1 MTAFFLSVI
10 PPLFHKMNM
19 TDICREG
26 ACGMGRHLFHLFHL
40 CVGALAVLA
49 CAGAGPGAAR
59 AADAGKVLNLY
70 IWSDYLA
77 PDTLA
82 GFTRKTGIAVN
93 VDVFDSSEL
102 LEAKML
108 AGGSGYDVVV
118 PNGPVLARF
127 IKAGIV
133 RPLDRAKLPN
143 IATQDPVIAARAAA
157 SDPGNAHGVV
167 YMWGTSGIGYNVAK
181 VRDVLGPDAPV
192 DSWRLLLDPAYAAK
206 LAACGIYVFDSPADV
221 FELTLAYLGKDP
233 RSTAPADYEA
243 AAAAW
248 RAVRPHIA
256 KFHNS
261 EYISALANGDICVAM
276 GFSGDISQAAGRAA
290 EAGKGVEIAYSI
302 PKEGAVMW
310 FDFMAVPKD
319 APHPDAAHAFL
330 DYIMQPEVIAAITN
344 EVYYANANA
353 KAAPFVAPEIRE
365 DPNIYPP
372 PATME
377 RLFPEV
383 APAAAAERLRTRLW
397 TRVKTGA

>member
-1 MTAFFLSVI
+1 
-10 PPLFHKMNM
+10 
-19 TDICREG
+19 
-26 ACGMGRHLFHLFHL
+26 MGKLH
-40 CVGALAVLA
+40 VWAGALAVMALGA
-49 CAGAGPGAAR
+49 CGPSS
-59 AADAGKVLNLY
+59 DSEKTLNLY

-77 PDTLA
+77 PDTLED
-82 GFTRKTGIAVN
+82 FTKKTGITVN
-93 VDVFDSSEL
+93 MDVFDSSEL

-133 RPLDRAKLPN
+133 QPLDKSKLPN
-143 IATQDPVIAARAAA
+143 IANQDDSIAARAAA
-157 SDPGNAHGVV
+157 SDPGNTHGLV

-181 VRDVLGPDAPV
+181 VKEALGEDAPV
-192 DSWRLLLDPAYAAK
+192 DSWKLLLDPAYAEK
-206 LAACGIYVFDSPADV
+206 LASCGIYVFDSPADV
-221 FELTLAYLGKDP
+221 FELTLASLGKDP
-233 RSTAPADYEA
+233 HSAEPADYEA

-276 GFSGDISQAAGRAA
+276 GFSGDIFQAADRAK

-310 FDFMAVPKD
+310 FDFLAIPKD
-319 APHPDAAHAFL
+319 APHPTAAHAFL
-330 DYIMQPEVIAAITN
+330 NYILEPEVMAAITN

-353 KAAPFVAPEIRE
+353 KAAPFVSRDILDDKNVYPAPE
-365 DPNIYPP
+365 
-372 PATME
+372 TMQ
-377 RLFPEV
+377 RLFPET
-383 APAAAAERLRTRLW
+383 APSAEIESLRTRLW
-397 TRVKTGA
+397 NGVKTGT